1 MAQATRITDFISKR
15 VLKAL
20 DWIIFSKLPNVVE
33 FIEIKKQRCCVH
45 FLGPV
50 SPCYGCLVKL
60 GVILYQIADTLVLL
74 TSLLLGFQHSKA
86 SFLSAFN
93 LYF

>member
-1 MAQATRITDFISKR
+1 MLLSL
-15 VLKAL
+15 LK
-20 DWIIFSKLPNVVE
+20 SRNE
-33 FIEIKKQRCCVH
+33 GCVH

-74 TSLLLGFQHSKA
+74 TSLLLGVQHSKA

-93 LYF
+93 LFFKYFSLGFGFGTLT